1 MTTKIAVIDCSSDAF
16 DREAALNSLRD
27 AGCVVLRGLFA
38 EDDLADANRR
48 IDEIAKSPS
57 IAGVPGYTK
66 TDYPKIIFNPF
77 AAGGTLVDLSL
88 DERVIEL
95 VEAYMNST
103 CVLAEAN
110 VKIDEPVGYE
120 YFPIHADFAV
130 GWRKSASSEFVLD
143 AAELQKPIGVGGA
156 LYMHETSEGAFCY
169 CVTTHK
175 LLAPHGQSL
184 KTYPESEIKSI
195 LSKRVRVDGM
205 AGDLVLFDDRGFH
218 GPDHPS
224 SARRR
229 VVLLDYYRVETFGY
243 TQVSP
248 MPVWTNDLGRLSSTQ
263 MRVLGAGADF
273 MVPPAEYMGTRF
285 KNSGAYRSV
294 KFLIENAYLWQHMK
308 QKLKAKLSGVVGR

>member
-1 MTTKIAVIDCSSDAF
+1 MKSQIAVIDCSASTPDQ
-16 DREAALNSLRD
+16 EAALAALAED
-27 AGCVVLRGLFA
+27 GCVVLRGLFA
-38 EDDLADANRR
+38 VDDLADANRR
-48 IDEIAKSPS
+48 IDSIAKSPS
-57 IAGVPGYTK
+57 VAGVPGYTK
-66 TDYPKIIFNPF
+66 TDHPKIIFNPF
-77 AAGGTLVDLSL
+77 YAGGALVDFSL
-88 DERVIEL
+88 DERVIDL
-95 VEAYMNST
+95 VEAYMSSP

-120 YFPIHADFAV
+120 YFPIHTDFAA
-130 GWRKSASSEFVLD
+130 GWRKSAVSDFLLD
-143 AAELQKPIGVGGA
+143 AAELQKPVGVGGA
-156 LYMHETSEGAFCY
+156 LYMHDTSEGAFCY
-169 CVTTHK
+169 CVATHK

-184 KTYPESEIKSI
+184 KNYPDSERKEI
-195 LSKRVRVDGM
+195 LSKRVRVDGK

-248 MPVWTNDLGRLSSTQ
+248 MQVWTNDLGRLSSTQ

-285 KNSGAYRSV
+285 KYSGTYRSV
-294 KFLIENAYLWQHMK
+294 KFLIENAYFWQHMK
-308 QKLKAKLSGVVGR
+308 QKLKAKLDGVVGR